1 MEHATAGIRDEAARA
16 EAQGSADGGR
26 PLRVAMLASM
36 FPPSIGGIQIH
47 TLRLS
52 QKLVERGLD
61 VHVVTRIQPG
71 LAPFERMCG
80 VRVHRVGLPAARGA
94 AGSLAFV
101 AEGVRALLRLAEHVD
116 VLHAHQLLS
125 PSTIGLLASPLTGLP
140 LVVNPHACGAIGDVA
155 VLSGSRAGRLRLRA
169 IVARADAFV
178 AVSRT
183 IRDELAGVGAPPQA
197 IWSISNGVDT
207 DRFCPAPPRERLMIR
222 RALDLPDAPLVVYT
236 GRLAPEK
243 GVDLLLDAW
252 ARLAARLPAAR
263 LCVVGTGG
271 EEAALRERAR
281 ALGIAAAVVFT
292 GGAADVAPYL
302 RAADAAVLPS
312 RTEGMPVAL
321 LEAMSCALPVVATRV
336 GGSAEVLEDGV
347 TGRLVPPEDPQ
358 ALAAGIEEALRDDLA
373 GTRRGEAARAHVLGR
388 YAMEQVAERFTA
400 LYRAVTARHAA
411 RALPVA
417 PGAPSR

>member
-1 MEHATAGIRDEAARA
+1 MRSRRSQRASRTASAKFPGRMNEPPSGWTSGSYPSARVSSRSGPLASSACTDTSKSAGSRRSSSRTWTSPPPTWKQFVNSTTRMRLWPIAWNVVTGGPCRPRDDPSGEGAGRATSGPLRGLACVEGQPCPCSGGRMEHATAGIRDEAARA

-252 ARLAARLPAAR
+252 A
-263 LCVVGTGG
+263 
-271 EEAALRERAR
+271 
-281 ALGIAAAVVFT
+281 
-292 GGAADVAPYL
+292 
-302 RAADAAVLPS
+302 
-312 RTEGMPVAL
+312 
-321 LEAMSCALPVVATRV
+321 
-336 GGSAEVLEDGV
+336 
-347 TGRLVPPEDPQ
+347 
-358 ALAAGIEEALRDDLA
+358 
-373 GTRRGEAARAHVLGR
+373 
-388 YAMEQVAERFTA
+388 
-400 LYRAVTARHAA
+400 
-411 RALPVA
+411 
-417 PGAPSR
+417 